1 MQKATRA
8 SKHLIP
14 KGSMFLVR
22 EPTVPPSPTASAPP
36 CSHQDS
42 VLSGDGR
49 PQAGCDLDAG
59 TNPLLIVATSLQS
72 NSPQSPQCP
81 DSIPRRWAPWMSGW

>member
-8 SKHLIP
+8 SKHLNP

-42 VLSGDGR
+42 VGM
-49 PQAGCDLDAG
+49 AA
-59 TNPLLIVATSLQS
+59 
-72 NSPQSPQCP
+72 
-81 DSIPRRWAPWMSGW
+81 PRLAVIWMLGQTHC